1 MDETEKP
8 DPSKPWYPKCIGHTP
23 FKKKENKKPGHG
35 TDYSFWCRHCNGTKM
50 YLPVNMALGKII
62 CGYAAVVSL
71 LIGIGCSLFENDL
84 KFFYGFGGLACI
96 GACFG
101 FWANHRFSKWRKW
114 AKENGYT
121 GE

>member
-1 MDETEKP
+1 MDKTEKP
-8 DPSKPWYPKCIGHTP
+8 NPSKPWCPKCNRHTP
-23 FKKKENKKPGHG
+23 FKKKAYYLESGRG
-35 TDYSFWCRHCNGTKM
+35 GEGGRGGRSYGTKM
-50 YLPVNMALGKII
+50 YLPDKMALGKII

-71 LIGIGCSLFENDL
+71 LTGIGCTLFENDL

-114 AKENGYT
+114 AKENGYP